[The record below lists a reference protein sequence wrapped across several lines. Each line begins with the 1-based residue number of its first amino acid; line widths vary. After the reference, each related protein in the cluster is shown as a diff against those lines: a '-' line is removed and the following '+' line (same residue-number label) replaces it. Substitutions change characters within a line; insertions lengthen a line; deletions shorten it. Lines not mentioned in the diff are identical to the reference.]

1 MTQTQNRVLDE
12 IARMFTNAAG
22 AAQGVRQ
29 EVETVIRS
37 QAERLVAD
45 LDLVPR
51 EEFEVVRAMAALA
64 REENEALKARIEAL
78 EAEQA
83 ALAAQLASADLY
95 ARQPQQVPALQ
106 ARHAA
111 IDDELLAA
119 LERWEALS
127 AR

>member
-29 EVETVIRS
+29 EVEIVIRS

-51 EEFEVVRAMAALA
+51 EEFEVVREMAALA
-64 REENEALKARIEAL
+64 REENEALKARIEVL
-78 EAEQA
+78 EE
-83 ALAAQLASADLY
+83 ALAGKSKVKTAKKAESDQD
-95 ARQPQQVPALQ
+95 
-106 ARHAA
+106 
-111 IDDELLAA
+111 
-119 LERWEALS
+119 
-127 AR
+127 

>member
-64 REENEALKARIEAL
+64 REENETLKARIEVL
-78 EAEQA
+78 EAA
-83 ALAAQLASADLY
+83 AAPKAKAAKAAKADTGGDASA
-95 ARQPQQVPALQ
+95 
-106 ARHAA
+106 
-111 IDDELLAA
+111 
-119 LERWEALS
+119 
-127 AR
+127 

>member
-12 IARMFTNAAG
+12 IAKLFTNAAG

-64 REENEALKARIEAL
+64 REENEALKVRIEAL
-78 EAEQA
+78 EA
-83 ALAAQLASADLY
+83 ALAAKKTK
-95 ARQPQQVPALQ
+95 PAK
-106 ARHAA
+106 A
-111 IDDELLAA
+111 EG
-119 LERWEALS
+119 
-127 AR
+127 

>member
-12 IARMFTNAAG
+12 IAKLFTNAAG

-64 REENEALKARIEAL
+64 REENEALKARVEAL
-78 EAEQA
+78 EA
-83 ALAAQLASADLY
+83 ALAAKKSRPAKSAG
-95 ARQPQQVPALQ
+95 PT
-106 ARHAA
+106 
-111 IDDELLAA
+111 
-119 LERWEALS
+119 
-127 AR
+127 

>member
-1 MTQTQNRVLDE
+1 MTQTQNRVFDE
-12 IARMFTNAAG
+12 IARLFTNAAG

-64 REENEALKARIEAL
+64 REENEALKLRIEAL
-78 EAEQA
+78 EA
-83 ALAAQLASADLY
+83 QLAKKAKAASK
-95 ARQPQQVPALQ
+95 AR
-106 ARHAA
+106 
-111 IDDELLAA
+111 LA
-119 LERWEALS
+119 EAPEG
-127 AR
+127 ANDGE

>member
-12 IARMFTNAAG
+12 IARLFTNAAG

-64 REENEALKARIEAL
+64 REENEQLKARIEAL
-78 EAEQA
+78 EA
-83 ALAAQLASADLY
+83 ALAAKPASRAK
-95 ARQPQQVPALQ
+95 
-106 ARHAA
+106 AA
-111 IDDELLAA
+111 KAA
-119 LERWEALS
+119 PSEGETA
-127 AR
+127 

>member
-37 QAERLVAD
+37 QAERLIAD
-45 LDLVPR
+45 LDMVPR
-51 EEFEVVRAMAALA
+51 EEFEVVREMAALA

-78 EAEQA
+78 EAAIA
-83 ALAAQLASADLY
+83 AKPKAKSTKSTKPAAEGDTSSD
-95 ARQPQQVPALQ
+95 
-106 ARHAA
+106 H
-111 IDDELLAA
+111 
-119 LERWEALS
+119 
-127 AR
+127 

>member
-78 EAEQA
+78 EAA
-83 ALAAQLASADLY
+83 AAPKAKAAKAAKADAGGDASA
-95 ARQPQQVPALQ
+95 
-106 ARHAA
+106 
-111 IDDELLAA
+111 
-119 LERWEALS
+119 
-127 AR
+127 

>member
-29 EVETVIRS
+29 EVETLIRS

-51 EEFEVVRAMAALA
+51 EEFEVVRAMASLA
-64 REENEALKARIEAL
+64 REENEALKAR
-78 EAEQA
+78 
-83 ALAAQLASADLY
+83 
-95 ARQPQQVPALQ
+95 V
-106 ARHAA
+106 
-111 IDDELLAA
+111 AA
-119 LERWEALS
+119 LEDAL
-127 AR
+127 AKTGMTETPPPPAADPIPTE

>member
-51 EEFEVVRAMAALA
+51 EEFEVVREMASLA

-78 EAEQA
+78 EA
-83 ALAAQLASADLY
+83 ALASKSAAPKAKSAKSAPSEKDASST
-95 ARQPQQVPALQ
+95 
-106 ARHAA
+106 
-111 IDDELLAA
+111 E
-119 LERWEALS
+119 E
-127 AR
+127 

>member
-12 IARMFTNAAG
+12 IAKLFTNAAG

-51 EEFEVVRAMAALA
+51 EEFEVVRAMAVLA

-78 EAEQA
+78 EAAQSAKPARKAKAPA
-83 ALAAQLASADLY
+83 AAPEASD
-95 ARQPQQVPALQ
+95 PA
-106 ARHAA
+106 
-111 IDDELLAA
+111 
-119 LERWEALS
+119 
-127 AR
+127 

>member
-12 IARMFTNAAG
+12 IAKLFTNAAG

-78 EAEQA
+78 EAALVAKKSKA
-83 ALAAQLASADLY
+83 AKS
-95 ARQPQQVPALQ
+95 VG
-106 ARHAA
+106 
-111 IDDELLAA
+111 
-119 LERWEALS
+119 
-127 AR
+127 

>member
-12 IARMFTNAAG
+12 IARLFTNAAG

-51 EEFEVVRAMAALA
+51 EEFEVVRAMASLA
-64 REENEALKARIEAL
+64 REENEALKARVEAL
-78 EAEQA
+78 EA
-83 ALAAQLASADLY
+83 ALAAKTKAPKAP
-95 ARQPQQVPALQ
+95 RTPAE
-106 ARHAA
+106 
-111 IDDELLAA
+111 D
-119 LERWEALS
+119 
-127 AR
+127 

>member
-29 EVETVIRS
+29 EVETLIRS

-51 EEFEVVRAMAALA
+51 EEFEVVRAMASLA
-64 REENEALKARIEAL
+64 REENEALKARVAAL
-78 EAEQA
+78 EA
-83 ALAAQLASADLY
+83 ALAKTAMTETPQAPAAD
-95 ARQPQQVPALQ
+95 PIPT
-106 ARHAA
+106 
-111 IDDELLAA
+111 E
-119 LERWEALS
+119 
-127 AR
+127 

>member
-51 EEFEVVRAMAALA
+51 EEFEVVREMASLA
-64 REENEALKARIEAL
+64 REENEALKVRIEAL
-78 EAEQA
+78 EA
-83 ALAAQLASADLY
+83 ALATRPAASKAKSAKSTAKPETPAPETLAED
-95 ARQPQQVPALQ
+95 
-106 ARHAA
+106 
-111 IDDELLAA
+111 
-119 LERWEALS
+119 
-127 AR
+127 

>member
-37 QAERLVAD
+37 QAERLIAD
-45 LDLVPR
+45 LDMVPR
-51 EEFEVVRAMAALA
+51 EEFEVVREMASLA

-78 EAEQA
+78 EAAIA
-83 ALAAQLASADLY
+83 AKPKAKSAKSAKPAAE
-95 ARQPQQVPALQ
+95 
-106 ARHAA
+106 
-111 IDDELLAA
+111 DDTSSED
-119 LERWEALS
+119 
-127 AR
+127 

>member
-1 MTQTQNRVLDE
+1 MTQTQNRVFDE
-12 IARMFTNAAG
+12 IARLFTNAAG

-64 REENEALKARIEAL
+64 REENEALKLRVEAL
-78 EAEQA
+78 EA
-83 ALAAQLASADLY
+83 QLAKKAKASSKAK
-95 ARQPQQVPALQ
+95 AAEVPEGAN
-106 ARHAA
+106 
-111 IDDELLAA
+111 DGE
-119 LERWEALS
+119 
-127 AR
+127 